1 MKWDAAMKMTLQSL
15 LLLLG
20 LLALAAPP
28 APAQKP
34 KQPPPTELEQRTGHG
49 PAPRNAAQFTL
60 PAGVSLADGLS
71 EDDAVAI
78 ALWNNAQLHADLAV
92 LGLARADL
100 LEAGLLRNPILQIV
114 LPIGPY
120 RQFESLLNFPF
131 EVFWQRRKRVAAA
144 NEELQRI
151 AVSLEQNALNLMRD
165 VRVAYTDWLL
175 AQARARLATEAV
187 EVRAQT
193 VRLTNVRLRA
203 GDVSEIEATAARLDE
218 SLAAEQAG
226 RLQREVKASRDRLRW
241 LIGMNEPQEFVPAE
255 TAAQPT
261 AANFV
266 TVANAVPVSEQAV
279 SFDDLLKAAFDA
291 RPDLRAAEL
300 AIEAAT
306 KRAQWEHSRIVTL
319 AGLLNFKQGEGLGFS
334 PRPGVLAELP
344 IFNRNQGGLARADA
358 EVARA
363 AWQFLATRQRVASE
377 VQEAFNQLA
386 QAREALTYWRAQTM
400 PLAEENRRL
409 AERAFNKGDQS
420 FLFVL
425 DATRRVV
432 EVRQREVELLA
443 DAQRAKAQLDRS
455 LGRKSD
461 AKP

>member
-1 MKWDAAMKMTLQSL
+1 MKRLSANSL
-15 LLLLG
+15 LLLCV
-20 LLALAAPP
+20 LALFLQTARAQQAKAPP
-28 APAQKP
+28 A
-34 KQPPPTELEQRTGHG
+34 TELEQRTNHG
-49 PAPRNAAQFTL
+49 PAPRGTAHFTL
-60 PAGVSLADGLS
+60 PPGVALADGMS
-71 EDDAVAI
+71 EDEAVAC

-165 VRVAYTDWLL
+165 VRLAYTDWLL
-175 AQARARLATEAV
+175 AQARARLATEAL
-187 EVRAQT
+187 EVRSQT

-218 SLAAEQAG
+218 SLATEQAG
-226 RLQREVKASRDRLRW
+226 RLPREVKAARDRLRL
-241 LIGMNEPQEFVPAE
+241 LIGMNEPPEFTFAE
-255 TAAQPT
+255 APSPFAS
-261 AANFV
+261 ANVV
-266 TVANAVPVSEQAV
+266 TVANTEAASSPAASLDE
-279 SFDDLLKAAFDA
+279 LLNAAFAA

-300 AIEAAT
+300 AIESAT

-319 AGLLNFKQGEGLGFS
+319 AGLLNIKQGEGLGFS
-334 PRPGVLAELP
+334 PRPGLLAELP

-363 AWQFLATRQRVASE
+363 AWQFLATRQRIAGE
-377 VQEAFNQLA
+377 VQEAFNQLE
-386 QAREALTYWRAQTM
+386 QARMTLAYWRTQTM
-400 PLAEENRRL
+400 PLATENARL
-409 AERAFNKGDQS
+409 AERAFTKGDQS
-420 FLFVL
+420 YLFVL
-425 DATRRVV
+425 DAARRVV
-432 EVRQREVELLA
+432 EVRQREVELQA
-443 DAQRAKAQLDRS
+443 DAQRAKAQLERS
-455 LGRKSD
+455 LGRKFD

>member
-1 MKWDAAMKMTLQSL
+1 MNTLLQGWVGVCCLLAFGLQSV
-15 LLLLG
+15 
-20 LLALAAPP
+20 LAQAQKAPP
-28 APAQKP
+28 S
-34 KQPPPTELEQRTGHG
+34 TELERRTGHG
-49 PAPRNAAQFTL
+49 PAPRGVRQFML
-60 PAGVSLADGLS
+60 PTGVSLADGLS

-151 AVSLEQNALNLMRD
+151 AVSLEQNVLNLMRD
-165 VRVAYTDWLL
+165 VRLAYTDWLL
-175 AQARARLATEAV
+175 AQARVRLATEAV
-187 EVRAQT
+187 EVRTQT

-226 RLQREVKASRDRLRW
+226 RMQREVKAARDRLRL
-241 LIGMNEPQEFVPAE
+241 LIGMNEPQELAPAE
-255 TAAQPT
+255 ASGQPSS
-261 AANFV
+261 ANFV
-266 TVANAVPVSEQAV
+266 TVANAAALSSQAA
-279 SFDDLLKAAFDA
+279 SLDELLKAAFDA

-300 AIEAAT
+300 AIESAT

-319 AGLLNFKQGEGLGFS
+319 AGLLNIKQGDGLGFS

-344 IFNRNQGGLARADA
+344 IFNRNQGGIARADA

-363 AWQFLATRQRVASE
+363 AWQFLATRQRIASE

-386 QAREALTYWRAQTM
+386 QARETLTSWRAQTM
-400 PLAEENRRL
+400 PLAEENMRL

-443 DAQRAKAQLDRS
+443 DAQRARAQLDRS

>member
-1 MKWDAAMKMTLQSL
+1 MKILPQRCWL
-15 LLLLG
+15 LFCWLVI
-20 LLALAAPP
+20 AFPSAF
-28 APAQKP
+28 AQKQKAP
-34 KQPPPTELEQRTGHG
+34 LPTELEQRTGHG
-49 PAPRNAAQFTL
+49 PAPRGATQFTL
-60 PAGVSLADGLS
+60 PTGVSLADGLS

-100 LEAGLLRNPILQIV
+100 LEAGLLRNPLLQIV

-144 NEELQRI
+144 TEELQRI
-151 AVSLEQNALNLMRD
+151 AVSLEQNALNLIRD
-165 VRVAYTDWLL
+165 VRLAYTDWLL

-187 EVRAQT
+187 EVRTQT
-193 VRLTNVRLRA
+193 VRLTNVRLRV

-226 RLQREVKASRDRLRW
+226 RAQREVKTARDRLGL
-241 LIGMNEPQEFVPAE
+241 LIGMNEPQEFAPAE
-255 TAAQPT
+255 ASTQPAAT
-261 AANFV
+261 GFV
-266 TVANAVPVSEQAV
+266 TVANAAPLSGQLASLDE
-279 SFDDLLKAAFDA
+279 LLKAAFDA

-300 AIEAAT
+300 AIESAT
-306 KRAQWEHSRIVTL
+306 KRAQWEHSRIGAL
-319 AGLLNFKQGEGLGFS
+319 SGLLNIKQGEDLGFS
-334 PRPGVLAELP
+334 PRPGVLTELP
-344 IFNRNQGGLARADA
+344 IFNRNQGGIARADA

-363 AWQFLATRQRVASE
+363 AWQYLATRQRIATE

-386 QAREALTYWRAQTM
+386 QARETLTYWRAQTM
-400 PLAEENRRL
+400 PLAEENMRL

-443 DAQRAKAQLDRS
+443 DAQRAKVQLDRS

>member
-1 MKWDAAMKMTLQSL
+1 MKTILTGAL
-15 LLLLG
+15 LLLAFG
-20 LLALAAPP
+20 VQP
-28 APAQKP
+28 AHAQKQ
-34 KQPPPTELEQRTGHG
+34 KTPPPTELEQRTGHTA
-49 PAPRNAAQFTL
+49 APRGQLQFTL
-60 PAGVSLADGLS
+60 PTGVALADGLS

-131 EVFWQRRKRVAAA
+131 EVFWQRRKRVATA

-165 VRVAYTDWLL
+165 VRLAYADWLL
-175 AQARARLATEAV
+175 AQARTRLAAEAV
-187 EVRAQT
+187 EVRGQI
-193 VRLTNVRLRA
+193 VRLTNVRLRV

-226 RLQREVKASRDRLRW
+226 RLQREVKAARDRLRL
-241 LIGMNEPQEFVPAE
+241 LIGMNEPQEFVPAN
-255 TAAQPT
+255 TDTQSS

-266 TVANAVPVSEQAV
+266 TVANANTAAITATPVGTLDELS
-279 SFDDLLKAAFDA
+279 KAAFAA

-300 AIEAAT
+300 AVEAAT
-306 KRAQWEHSRIVTL
+306 KRAQWEHSRIVNL
-319 AGLLNFKQGEGLGFS
+319 AGLLNIKQGEGLGFS

-344 IFNRNQGGLARADA
+344 IFNRNQGGIARSDA

-363 AWQFLATRQRVASE
+363 AWQFLATRQRIAGE
-377 VQEAFNQLA
+377 VQEAFNQLE
-386 QAREALTYWRAQTM
+386 QARATLTYWRAQTM
-400 PLAEENRRL
+400 PLAGEHARL

-420 FLFVL
+420 YLFVL
-425 DATRRVV
+425 DAARRVV

-443 DAQRAKAQLDRS
+443 DAQRAKAQLARS
-455 LGRKSD
+455 IGRKFD